1 MSENKFV
8 TAVHEKTGVVS
19 AIPKH
24 YLTAFPVY
32 REVSE
37 DEIIE
42 LRRASEFKT
51 FGEYL
56 TPAPKPKAVTKP
68 SVAPVVKEGGK

>member
-1 MSENKFV
+1 MSESAFV

-19 AIPKH
+19 SIARH
-24 YLTAFPVY
+24 YLDLYPY

-42 LRRASEFKT
+42 LRRKDELAQ
-51 FGEYL
+51 FGKYI
-56 TPAPKPKAVTKP
+56 TPAPKPKA
-68 SVAPVVKEGGK
+68 AKEGDK